1 MVLPLRVRASAPAP
15 WREEVERLTGGRTPA
30 TGGIEIEVLDY
41 PPHRVSVLL
50 SIAIESPMTSAQHV
64 EAAHVLATRN
74 APPLLASFRF
84 SELSGRAAAAIR
96 VQLAAEAQD
105 VIVVAELNDGTLRMA
120 QQSVRVFASP

>member
-1 MVLPLRVRASAPAP
+1 MQLTYPGAAMRGRPTRRRVIAGICSALAMVLPLRVRASTP

-50 SIAIESPMTSAQHV
+50 SIAIESPMTAAQHV

-84 SELSGRAAAAIR
+84 S
-96 VQLAAEAQD
+96 
-105 VIVVAELNDGTLRMA
+105 
-120 QQSVRVFASP
+120 